1 MARPRSFDADA
12 VLDAAQDLFWS
23 RGYQAASLDELTRVT
38 GVNKPSLYAAFGD
51 KPQLFRTVLDRYHA
65 RLLSMTRK
73 VLAREGSG
81 RRAVRIWLLGY
92 LSFCSGEV
100 GARGCLS
107 VNTSLEAS
115 VLDPSVGEA
124 VAAFQRDT
132 EALLRAALERAVVEG
147 ELPFGFDAAT
157 AARVILVAQSG
168 LMVLARGRPPAAET
182 LASMERLLDAVLP
195 PPAGGGTP

>member
-23 RGYQAASLDELTRVT
+23 RGYQAASLDELTRIT

-65 RLLSMTRK
+65 RLLGLTRR
-73 VLAREGSG
+73 VLTREGSG
-81 RRAVRIWLLGY
+81 REAVRRWLLGY
-92 LSFCSGEV
+92 LSFCSGET

-107 VNTSLEAS
+107 VNTSLEAA
-115 VLDPSVGEA
+115 VLDPAVGESVGD
-124 VAAFQRDT
+124 FQRQT
-132 EALLRAALERAVVEG
+132 EDLLREALERAVAGG
-147 ELPFGFDAAT
+147 ELPAGFDAGA
-157 AARVILVAQSG
+157 AARVVLVAQSG

-182 LASMERLLDAVLP
+182 LASMERLLDGVLP
-195 PPAGGGTP
+195 PPPSGGTP

>member
-1 MARPRSFDADA
+1 MARPRSFDTDA

-23 RGYQAASLDELTRVT
+23 RGYQAASLDELTRLT

-65 RLLSMTRK
+65 RLLGLTRH

-81 RRAVRIWLLGY
+81 RQAVRTWLLGY
-92 LSFCSGEV
+92 LSFCSGEL

-107 VNTSLEAS
+107 VNTSLEAA

-124 VAAFQRDT
+124 VGDFQRQT
-132 EALLRAALERAVVEG
+132 EALLREALERAVAQG
-147 ELPFGFDAAT
+147 ELPAWFDAAA
-157 AARVILVAQSG
+157 AARVVLVAQSG

-182 LASMERLLDAVLP
+182 LGSMERLLDSLLL
-195 PPAGGGTP
+195 G

>member
-1 MARPRSFDADA
+1 MARPRSFNTDA

-65 RLLSMTRK
+65 RLLGLTRH
-73 VLAREGSG
+73 VLDREGSG
-81 RRAVRIWLLGY
+81 RQAVRTWLLGY
-92 LSFCSGEV
+92 LSFCSGEL

-107 VNTSLEAS
+107 VNTSLEAA
-115 VLDPSVGEA
+115 VLDPEVGEA
-124 VAAFQRDT
+124 VGTFQRQT
-132 EALLRAALERAVVEG
+132 EALLREALERAVAQR
-147 ELPFGFDAAT
+147 ELPAWFDAAA
-157 AARVILVAQSG
+157 AARVVLVAQSG

-182 LASMERLLDAVLP
+182 LASMERLLDGVLG
-195 PPAGGGTP
+195 A